1 MRSGAVCRVLWAPS
15 RRTTW
20 AIAVFLVRGDY
31 AAVPVSRGRGQA
43 PGRAA
48 RASESIP
55 ADPDRMVRR
64 GRRARSGAVQRLAVG
79 AGAVMIVAGAVVVAS
94 NWRVVGG
101 ATGGAVIIG
110 SGVALAAGMEV
121 ALRRGASVPSA
132 GGHEQRVIAALSDD
146 LLAGGRSGSS
156 LDVLCERLCCVLH
169 ADAVAVFEA
178 VEGTGSLRRLAATP
192 GAGAAERSSG
202 RGAPPGGGVAAP
214 GAAGTGCLP
223 GGAGPGERDWAVVEG
238 VAAAAAQAAAGPA
251 FPGHEPD
258 EAAAQTVELPGLG
271 RRLCRSTVL
280 WHRYGGIAGVVVVVG
295 PAESLREPWAAL
307 VVALSAERMSV
318 VLDRRQLQQNE
329 RRDRLGV
336 EHARRHLALLVGAG
350 DALAGALRDPEPAL
364 QALGHVVVP
373 MFADWFAVDVVAA
386 DGSLTRLLVDAEGT
400 QHGPWSEALGAATAH
415 RHPDGDRLVVQV
427 MREGRAEMVVRRPTS
442 GGSHLPEPSHG
453 GTVPAGGVESML
465 VVPVRVRG
473 AVVGA
478 ASFVTGLD
486 RRGYR
491 MSDLQVAEELA
502 ARIGVALERVELWHA
517 SRRAAHTAEANERRL
532 QAVVEA
538 SPLAIVEV
546 DRSGAAVWCNAAA
559 RALLR
564 WPPAT
569 LGSSAGQG
577 GLGSVGAAGTANG
590 GGLPGVD
597 RLEPE
602 PDAEGDVDPA
612 PVQLV
617 WARACAGEA
626 VVGEVVL
633 APRTGGGVA
642 QLSVSAAPLR
652 SADGTLTGALAM
664 VEDVT
669 ERQRLVEQFHQAE
682 RLGAMAR
689 LAGGVAHDF
698 NNLLTVVLGSCEILL
713 DRMAASDPLVEEVRA
728 IRSAGKRAADLTSQL
743 LSVGHRR
750 PLQPVVVDPDAVLQA
765 MEPVVSRVVG
775 VDITVERAP
784 SPEPARILV
793 EPDELERA
801 VLNLALNARD
811 AMDGGGHLRLGST
824 VRRGASGD
832 GDVVEVWVSDT
843 GSGMDAHTVEH
854 CFEPFFTTKP
864 RGSGTGLGLAGVHAS
879 VTQAGGT
886 VSIRTRPGAGTT
898 VTLAFPAVD
907 DESPAGSPDA
917 GCDGD
922 DSADDGEGA
931 DVVLVVDDDPDVRRL
946 AVQALVRHGYLVVAA
961 SDAAEALDAVASATD
976 RVGLLVTDVAMP
988 GMSGVELAAR
998 LVAASPGLPVLYMSG
1013 NAGSAGLAAGADVL
1027 VKPFTAEELA
1037 RRARRAV
1044 GGRGPARP
1052 GARVQRER

>member
-1 MRSGAVCRVLWAPS
+1 MQ
-15 RRTTW
+15 
-20 AIAVFLVRGDY
+20 AIAGFLVRDDY
-31 AAVPVSRGRGQA
+31 AAVPVSRGRAQA

-48 RASESIP
+48 WGSGEAP
-55 ADPDRMVRR
+55 ADCGGMVRG
-64 GRRARSGAVQRLAVG
+64 GRRTRLCTIRRWVVR

-94 NWRVVGG
+94 NWRHGG
-101 ATGGAVIIG
+101 GETGGAVLIG
-110 SGVALAAGMEV
+110 SGVVLAVGVEV
-121 ALRRGASVPSA
+121 AFRRGRSVPPA
-132 GGHEQRVIAALSDD
+132 GGHEQQVIAELFDD
-146 LLAGGRSGSS
+146 LMVGGPSRSS
-156 LDVLCERLCCVLH
+156 LDVLCERLCRVLH

-178 VEGTGSLRRLAATP
+178 VEGSGSLRRLTAV
-192 GAGAAERSSG
+192 
-202 RGAPPGGGVAAP
+202 PGGGVAERSGGFDAPPDGSVSPP
-214 GAAGTGCLP
+214 GAAGTGRMP
-223 GGAGPGERDWAVVEG
+223 GGAGPGERDWAVVED
-238 VAAAAAQAAAGPA
+238 VAAVAAEVVAGSA
-251 FPGHEPD
+251 FPGNEPA
-258 EAAAQTVELPGLG
+258 EAAARTVELPGLG

-280 WHRYGGIAGVVVVVG
+280 WHRYGGLAGVVVVVG
-295 PAESLREPWAAL
+295 PESLREPWTAL
-307 VVALSAERMSV
+307 VIALSAERMSV
-318 VLDRRQLQQNE
+318 VLDRRQLQQSE

-336 EHARRHLALLVGAG
+336 EHVRRHLALLVGAG

-364 QALGHVVVP
+364 QALGNVVVP

-386 DGSLTRLLVDAEGT
+386 DGSLSRLLVDAEGM

-442 GGSHLPEPSHG
+442 GGSHLPKPSHG
-453 GTVPAGGVESML
+453 DTRPTDGVESML

-564 WPPAT
+564 WPPAIS
-569 LGSSAGQG
+569 GSAGGQG
-577 GLGSVGAAGTANG
+577 GPGSAGASGPAAG

-597 RLEPE
+597 CLEPE
-602 PDAEGDVDPA
+602 PEVEGDVDTA

-652 SADGTLTGALAM
+652 SAGGMLTGALAM

-698 NNLLTVVLGSCEILL
+698 NNLLTVVLGSCETLL
-713 DRMAASDPLVEEVRA
+713 DRMTASDPLVEEVRA

-750 PLQPVVVDPDAVLQA
+750 PLQPVIVDPDAVLQA

-775 VDITVERAP
+775 ADISVERAP

-793 EPDELERA
+793 EPAELERA
-801 VLNLALNARD
+801 VLNLVLNARD
-811 AMDGGGHLRLGST
+811 AMDGSGQLRLGST

-886 VSIRTRPGAGTT
+886 VSIRTRPDVGTT

-907 DESPAGSPDA
+907 DESPAGGQDD

-922 DSADDGEGA
+922 DGADDGEGA
-931 DVVLVVDDDPDVRRL
+931 DLVLVVDDDPDVRRL
-946 AVQALVRHGYLVVAA
+946 AVQALVCHGHLVVAA
-961 SDAAEALDAVASATD
+961 SDAAEALHAVALATD

-1027 VKPFTAEELA
+1027 VKPFTAEEFA
-1037 RRARRAV
+1037 RRVRRAV
-1044 GGRGPARP
+1044 GGRGPGA